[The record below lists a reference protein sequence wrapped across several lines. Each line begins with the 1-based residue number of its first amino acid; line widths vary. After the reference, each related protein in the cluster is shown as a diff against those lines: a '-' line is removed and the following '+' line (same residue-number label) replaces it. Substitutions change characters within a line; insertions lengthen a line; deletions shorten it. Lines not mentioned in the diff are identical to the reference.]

1 MLDNIFVTIAK
12 FSRLT
17 LGICLFILSLIVIA
31 YASYLL
37 KIEVTE
43 SEPKNNVALRFPT
56 ATEYV
61 NNDPF
66 WWLLNGSNNIRMIN
80 FSDERMKGVFTIK
93 IYPNP
98 AKEFVM
104 IDLNEF
110 NGQASELHLI
120 NTQGQFV
127 TSIGVFDEA
136 KTINLP
142 LSNYSEGIYFLQILT
157 DKGILNKKIIISK

>member
-1 MLDNIFVTIAK
+1 
-12 FSRLT
+12 
-17 LGICLFILSLIVIA
+17 
-31 YASYLL
+31 LL

-80 FSDERMKGVFTIK
+80 FSDERMKGVFSIK

-98 AKEFVM
+98 CKDNSVVEVIHNNETNKSIIKPNANSITILADLKPYQSKDVNLRVMNSKSCFVS
-104 IDLNEF
+104 
-110 NGQASELHLI
+110 NGD
-120 NTQGQFV
+120 NRDF
-127 TSIGVFDEA
+127 GVLVSSWKFR
-136 KTINLP
+136 
-142 LSNYSEGIYFLQILT
+142 
-157 DKGILNKKIIISK
+157 